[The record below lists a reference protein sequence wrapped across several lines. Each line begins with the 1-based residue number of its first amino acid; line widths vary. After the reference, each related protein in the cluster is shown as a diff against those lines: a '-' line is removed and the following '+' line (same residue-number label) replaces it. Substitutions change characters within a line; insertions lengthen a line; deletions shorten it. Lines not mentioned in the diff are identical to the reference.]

1 MLENFKNE
9 ICKLY
14 NSIKVSNDL
23 ENGLCEA
30 QAVKEKY
37 DIEGSFSNAYYEY
50 ISINREKGVVYT
62 PLKMAEYIVK
72 NTISHKDIVN
82 DPFLKIVDPACGSG
96 NIIIPAFKH
105 LRTIYMENIDEINIK
120 NKLSLN
126 QMNLN
131 MHIIKNNLFGFDIDE
146 TAIRVLIIDLFCESL
161 CFTNNFFKKD
171 FLIDNIDYKYDIF
184 LSNPPYIGLKAMD
197 KEYSSILKDKY
208 ITYKDK
214 GDISYCFFQK
224 AIESIKENG
233 RLGFLTSRYFLESL
247 SGEKLRKILKK
258 NSLIYKIVDF
268 YGIRPFKNVGIDPII
283 IFLIKA
289 HNDNNCI
296 KVIKPYYVKGENK
309 KHFYDS
315 LFLGG
320 NENIN
325 EFYVKQSS
333 LNDNG
338 WILIND
344 AEKNIIKKIE
354 QSSCCTLNDICNSFQ
369 GIITGCD
376 KAFIIDKQ
384 TVENEGI
391 EREFIKK
398 WIKSKVIRKNY
409 LEEES
414 KYIIYTDGIKNI
426 ELYPNILKH
435 LSNYKEKL
443 SMRRECKKGIR
454 NWYELQWGRNREIF
468 ENKKIVFPFKSS
480 SNRFAIDSGSYFSA
494 DIYSLILKDEVC
506 FTYEYLLYIL
516 NSKVYEFYFKTFAK
530 KLGNDLYEYYPNTV
544 MKLCIPDIKKFGS
557 NYAEKNMYEVFG
569 FSDAEIRIIEEGYK
583 KGLLD

>member
-1 MLENFKNE
+1 MLQNFKNE
-9 ICKLY
+9 IYKLY
-14 NSIKVSNDL
+14 NNIKASNNL
-23 ENGLCEA
+23 ENEFLEVEVLK
-30 QAVKEKY
+30 QKY
-37 DIEGSFSNAYYEY
+37 GIESSFSNAYYEY
-50 ISINREKGVVYT
+50 IELNREKGVVYT
-62 PLKMAEYIVK
+62 PLKIAEYIVE
-72 NTISHKDIVN
+72 NTISYKDIVN
-82 DPFLKIVDPACGSG
+82 NPFVKIVDPACGSG

-105 LRTIYMENIDEINIK
+105 LRTIYMENLDEINIK
-120 NKLSLN
+120 NKLNLN
-126 QMNLN
+126 EMNLN
-131 MHIIKNNLFGFDIDE
+131 QHIIKNNLFGFDIDE

-197 KEYSSILKDKY
+197 KEYSSILKNKY

-233 RLGFLTSRYFLESL
+233 RLGFITSRYFLESL

-258 NSLIYKIVDF
+258 DSLIYKIVDF

-283 IFLIKA
+283 IFLIKT
-289 HNDNNCI
+289 HNDSNCI
-296 KVIKPYYVKGENK
+296 KVIKPYYVKGDNK
-309 KHFYDS
+309 KDFYNS

-320 NENIN
+320 NKNIN
-325 EFYVKQSS
+325 EFYIKQSS
-333 LNDNG
+333 LSDSG
-338 WILIND
+338 WVLIND
-344 AEKNIIKKIE
+344 VERNIIRKIE
-354 QSSCCTLNDICNSFQ
+354 QSSCYTLNDVCNSFQ

-376 KAFIIDKQ
+376 KAFIIDDK
-384 TVENEGI
+384 TIVNEGI
-391 EREFIKK
+391 EREFIRK

-409 LEEES
+409 LEAES

-454 NWYELQWGRNREIF
+454 NWYELQWGRNRDIF

-480 SNRFAIDSGSYFSA
+480 SNRFALDSGSYFSA
-494 DIYSLILKDEVC
+494 DIYSLILKDGVS

-544 MKLCIPDIKKFGS
+544 MKLCIPDMKKFS
-557 NYAEKNMYEVFG
+557 SKYTEKNMYEVFE
-569 FSDAEIRIIEEGYK
+569 FSNEEIRIIQESYK
-583 KGLLD
+583 K

>member
-1 MLENFKNE
+1 MLENFKSE
-9 ICKLY
+9 IYKLY
-14 NSIKVSNDL
+14 NSIKVSNNL
-23 ENGLCEA
+23 ENEFCEA
-30 QAVKEKY
+30 QAVKKKY
-37 DIEGSFSNAYYEY
+37 GISSSFSNTYYEY
-50 ISINREKGVVYT
+50 ISLNREKGVVYT
-62 PLKMAEYIVK
+62 PFKIAEYIVE
-72 NTISHKDIVN
+72 NTIKHKDIIN
-82 DPFLKIVDPACGSG
+82 NPFIKIVDPACGSG

-126 QMNLN
+126 EMNLN
-131 MHIIKNNLFGFDIDE
+131 QHIIKNNLFGFDIDE
-146 TAIRVLIIDLFCESL
+146 TAIKVLIIDLFCESL
-161 CFTNNFFKKD
+161 CFTNNFLKKD
-171 FLIDNIDYKYDIF
+171 FLIDDLNYKYNIF

-197 KEYSSILKDKY
+197 KEYSLILKDRY

-233 RLGFLTSRYFLESL
+233 RLGFITSRYFLESL

-283 IFLIKA
+283 IFLIKT

-296 KVIKPYYVKGENK
+296 KVIKPYYIKGENK
-309 KHFYDS
+309 QYFYNS

-320 NENIN
+320 NKNIN

-354 QSSCCTLNDICNSFQ
+354 RSSCCTLNDICNSFQ

-376 KAFIIDKQ
+376 KAFIIDKE

-391 EREFIKK
+391 ERKFIRK

-443 SMRRECKKGIR
+443 SMRRECRKGIR
-454 NWYELQWGRNREIF
+454 NWYELQWGRNRDIF

-480 SNRFAIDSGSYFSA
+480 SNRFALDSGSYFSA
-494 DIYSLILKDEVC
+494 DIYSLIVKKEAS

-544 MKLCIPDIKKFGS
+544 MKLCIPDMGKFVS
-557 NYAEKNMYEVFG
+557 NYTEKNMYQVFG
-569 FSDAEIRIIEEGYK
+569 FSDEEIRIIEDSYK
-583 KGLLD
+583 K